1 MLEAPALTRLPALL
15 LLWLGGLA
23 AGTPVV
29 FLLLV
34 VIQFVLIFV
43 QAIIERRFCL
53 IFDFIWIEVGDNRWL
68 WRRGLAERFKI
79 IHRARFDVWHLVAV
93 HFGGTLHQ
101 EINIGKV
108 CQRRDDRARRLRLLL
123 RRFAGFR
130 FRCCLWLRLDA
141 KALIINVFH
150 LGAIGRSGG
159 KIALALGDIDPELRV
174 VMWPVQ
180 FLGGIFP
187 AHRHLIPRDCLLA

>member
-29 FLLLV
+29 IL
-34 VIQFVLIFV
+34 V

-101 EINIGKV
+101 EITIGKV

-130 FRCCLWLRLDA
+130 FR
-141 KALIINVFH
+141 
-150 LGAIGRSGG
+150 
-159 KIALALGDIDPELRV
+159 
-174 VMWPVQ
+174 
-180 FLGGIFP
+180 
-187 AHRHLIPRDCLLA
+187 